1 METDGAADVTGATG
15 ALPEGLGR
23 ETSPRDGVAGAAKLD
38 GLPDGAVETEGRLAA
53 EGLVEF
59 RPVMGAGAGRDV
71 PDTEGLLPAGLEE
84 PLAEGTGSGREGEP
98 EGVKEDVP
106 GRRTVGRAVSWRF
119 NTEGE
124 GFAAWVGIEGR

>member
-1 METDGAADVTGATG
+1 MDVTGGIG

-23 ETSPRDGVAGAAKLD
+23 EISPRDGVAGAAKLD
-38 GLPDGAVETEGRLAA
+38 GLPGGAVEMEGGLPG

-71 PDTEGLLPAGLEE
+71 PDTEGLLPLRLED

-119 NTEGE
+119 STEGE
-124 GFAAWVGIEGR
+124 GLAAWVGIEGR